1 MSGLVNFLT
10 SVKDVLYAYVWEW
23 PTNWFPHTI
32 PFLVILLLGTGIYV
46 TFKYGFIQITKFRH
60 GIQVIRGVYDNP
72 DDAGDINHF
81 QALASALS
89 ATIGIGN
96 IAGVATAIH
105 YGGPGALFW
114 MWLTAIFGMALK
126 YSEATLALKYR
137 TINPDGS
144 ASGGPMYYILHGLG
158 ENWKWMAMAFA
169 FFAVI
174 SSFGS
179 GNMIQSFTVTDQLNS
194 DFLIPRWIT
203 SLVLAA
209 LVALV
214 ILGGIKRIGQ
224 VASKLTPFMAII
236 YVSGAFLI
244 LLLNP
249 GDILPTLTRI
259 IREAFHPTAT
269 LTGVAGGGFLVFL
282 NTMLWGVKRGLFS
295 NEAGQGSAPIAHA
308 AAKTKEPVREG
319 VVAMLGPFVDT
330 LVICTM
336 TGLAI
341 TITGA
346 DMVKNAAGE
355 LLNGSPMTA
364 YAFAKGLHF
373 LGGWGNYIVTIS
385 VVLFALSTAISWSYY
400 GDRGAQFLW
409 GDRAILPYKLV
420 YVVMNFLGGIFSLEV
435 VWGYGDI
442 ALGLMAIPNL
452 IAIIF
457 LAKKVREL
465 TNDYFSREQLP
476 FVKKDRYRTGNEC

>member
-1 MSGLVNFLT
+1 MAAFIDVLT
-10 SVKDVLYAYVWEW
+10 QIKDVLYTYVWEW
-23 PTNWFPHTI
+23 PTNWFPHSV

-46 TFKYGFIQITKFRH
+46 TFKYQFLQITKFWH
-60 GIQVIRGVYDNP
+60 GVQVIRGIYDNP
-72 DDAGDINHF
+72 ADDGDINHF

-114 MWLTAIFGMALK
+114 MWLTAIFGMTLK
-126 YSEATLALKYR
+126 FSEATLALKYR
-137 TINPDGS
+137 KINPDGS

-158 ENWKWMAMAFA
+158 SNWKWLALAFA
-169 FFAVI
+169 FFCVI

-179 GNMIQSFTVTDQLNS
+179 GNMIQSFTVSDQLMS
-194 DFLIPRWIT
+194 DFSIPRWIT
-203 SLVLAA
+203 SLTMAI

-224 VASKLTPFMAII
+224 VTSKLTPFMALF
-236 YVSGAFLI
+236 YVLGAFLI

-249 GDILPTLTRI
+249 GEILPTFSKI
-259 IREAFHPTAT
+259 ISEAFHPSSAV
-269 LTGVAGGGFLVFL
+269 TGVAGGGFLVFL

-346 DMVKNAAGE
+346 YLVTDSAGA
-355 LLNGSPMTA
+355 LLVGSPMTA
-364 YAFAKGLHF
+364 YAFSTGLSV
-373 LGGWGNYIVTIS
+373 LGGWGGYIVTVG

-409 GDRAILPYKLV
+409 GDKAIIPYKIV
-420 YVVMNFLGGIFSLEV
+420 YVFMVFLGGIFSLEI
-435 VWGYGDI
+435 VWGFGDI

-452 IAIIF
+452 LAIIL
-457 LAKKVREL
+457 LAGKVKEMKD
-465 TNDYFSREQLP
+465 DYFGREQVP
-476 FVKKDRYRTGNEC
+476 FKK